1 MNMLIDEL
9 RMLAGD
15 PLAWGAVPVLLAF
28 AGWSVWHWWTC
39 PLIARTAHISRA
51 EALAVLGKPYF
62 AGPRYFLLMVAGI
75 VATVAGLTFIARGIN
90 PTLAFYLLLAG
101 VFVIQTEPARLQL
114 REAEYRVVASE
125 ALGLE
130 DVESAVHRL
139 ESSNVWLITL
149 HGVILVATV
158 TFLLSF

>member
-15 PLAWGAVPVLLAF
+15 PLAWGAVPVLLGF
-28 AGWSVWHWWTC
+28 AAWSVWHWRRC

-51 EALAVLGKPYF
+51 EAEAMMRRPYF

-75 VATVAGLTFIARGIN
+75 AATVAALAFIARGTY

-114 REAEYRVVASE
+114 REAEYRVVAAE
-125 ALGLE
+125 AQGPE
-130 DVESAVHRL
+130 EVRAAIHRL
-139 ESSNVWLITL
+139 ESSNVWLVTL
-149 HGVILVATV
+149 QGVILVATV
-158 TFLLSF
+158 AFLLCF